1 MTDAD
6 GNPAE
11 YNQQNPTSQYA
22 YQQQQQQQQHQMQQ
36 QQQQHYQL
44 HHQQQQQ
51 QLLQQQQQAQL
62 IQQQQQQ
69 MPRDDSFIKLKRL
82 DEINASIIKIVQAL
96 SNFFEELSKDKQ
108 PPTKLKQTK
117 QLFEDFLK
125 NLKKCETD
133 LLTEITNLSL
143 ASTGHPHE
151 GLLNQPKIIIKHLV
165 I

>member
-6 GNPAE
+6 GNPAGE
-11 YNQQNPTSQYA
+11 YNQQNSASQYA
-22 YQQQQQQQQHQMQQ
+22 YQQQQQQHQQQQQQMQQ
-36 QQQQHYQL
+36 QQQQQQQQHYHL

-51 QLLQQQQQAQL
+51 QLLQQQQAHQL
-62 IQQQQQQ
+62 IQQQQ

-151 GLLNQPKIIIKHLV
+151 GLKLFL
-165 I
+165 